1 MDESAKGIFK
11 TAICAWLLSSAALA
25 GAQPSPGLPPKG
37 EKPEPAFNFDS
48 RKGEDSRK
56 SEEARRDAAAAK
68 AAIANKK
75 SSSSSSKSR
84 SAEIRSLAFSDSSL
98 RANRPLV
105 ISQKHNGKTRDQ
117 LRMDLLVMCRILEK
131 AAREH
136 VSEVHKAAGIDLLAL
151 SGANRSVR
159 TMYLDNYGAIFT
171 LNVRLPLRSQAEVE
185 EPEVRESSNEE
196 WEETRNELFGQK
208 RRVRRV
214 STANRP
220 QYNESDVQ
228 ELKRELLDALK
239 NAANIRN
246 LEPNDFVTIAVIGPA
261 EFEAE
266 VLQIEAGRG
275 DETRRMVVPN
285 FEAIEDADV
294 QTSSESMM
302 IIWAQK
308 KNLDE
313 AAQNNWGAE
322 EFAKIV
328 SVSVH

>member
-1 MDESAKGIFK
+1 ML
-11 TAICAWLLSSAALA
+11 ICAGLLSAAVMA
-25 GAQPSPGLPPKG
+25 RAQSPAPGLPPRA
-37 EKPEPAFNFDS
+37 EKPEPAFHFDS
-48 RKGEDSRK
+48 RKGEESRR
-56 SEEARRDAAAAK
+56 SEDARREAAAK
-68 AAIANKK
+68 AAISNKK

-84 SAEIRSLAFSDSSL
+84 SAEIRALAFSDSSL

-136 VSEVHKAAGIDLLAL
+136 ISEVHKAAGIDLLAL

-159 TMYLDNYGAIFT
+159 TMYLDNYGAVFT
-171 LNVRLPLRSQAEVE
+171 LNVRLPLRSEAEAE

-214 STANRP
+214 PTANRP
-220 QYNESDVQ
+220 QYDEADVQ
-228 ELKRELLDALK
+228 ELKRELLAALK

-266 VLQIEAGRG
+266 VLQIETGRG
-275 DETRRMVVPN
+275 DETKRMVVPN
-285 FEAIEDADV
+285 FEGIEEADA
-294 QTSSESMM
+294 QTGSESMM
-302 IIWAQK
+302 ILWAQK
-308 KNLDE
+308 KSLDE
-313 AAQNNWGAE
+313 ASQKNWGTE
-322 EFAKIV
+322 EFAKVV